1 MMGLTPSDDKRHKNE
16 RTNDALQGLTSIPGN
31 VWDTF
36 MQSVQESRDAISE
49 AVKEVME
56 EKEISVYR
64 LHEETGLSCDFIESV
79 LDATMPLNDS
89 ELISRLERGLQVR
102 LNHL

>member
-1 MMGLTPSDDKRHKNE
+1 MSPSPSDDKRE
-16 RTNDALQGLTSIPGN
+16 AAPRTNDALQGLTSIPGN
-31 VWDTF
+31 IWETF

-49 AVKEVME
+49 AVKEAMN
-56 EKEISVYR
+56 EKGISVYG

-89 ELISRLERGLQVR
+89 EPISKLERALRVR

>member
-1 MMGLTPSDDKRHKNE
+1 MAPTPSDDKRADKE
-16 RTNDALQGLTSIPGN
+16 RTNEALQGLTSIPGN

-49 AVKEVME
+49 AVKEAME
-56 EKEISVYR
+56 EKGISVYS
-64 LHEETGLSCDFIESV
+64 LHEDTGLSCDFIESV

-89 ELISRLERGLQVR
+89 EPISILERALKVR

>member
-1 MMGLTPSDDKRHKNE
+1 MMDPTPSNGKRRNDE
-16 RTNDALQGLTSIPGN
+16 RTNDALEGLTSIPGN
-31 VWDTF
+31 IWETF

-49 AVKEVME
+49 AVKEAME
-56 EKEISVYR
+56 QKGISVYH

-89 ELISRLERGLQVR
+89 EPISLLERALQIR

>member
-1 MMGLTPSDDKRHKNE
+1 MAPSPFDHRKPNPE

-36 MQSVQESRDAISE
+36 MHTVQESRDAISE
-49 AVKEVME
+49 AVKEAME
-56 EKEISVYR
+56 EKGISVYR
-64 LHEETGLSCDFIESV
+64 LHEDTGLSCDFIESV

-89 ELISRLERGLQVR
+89 GPISLLERALQVR